1 MIEQEILY
9 PNLKRSRPVL
19 KTGTHLAVIESI
31 SESKHR
37 KTGKPCINVVFSN
50 KDGYITLFLPA
61 RKEAIFVLNKIAG
74 MINAPEHYRLSDI
87 VGATINIKVRYNKVV
102 KAFI

>member
-19 KTGTHLAVIESI
+19 KTGTYLTVIESI
-31 SESKHR
+31 AESKHK
-37 KTGKPCINVVFSN
+37 KTGEPCINVVFSN
-50 KDGYITLFLPA
+50 KDGYITLFMPM

-74 MINAPEHYRLSDI
+74 MINAPENYRISDI
-87 VGATINIKVRYNKVV
+87 VGATLNINVRYNKVV